1 MLVSLTIHQIAVIQS
16 VQIEFDKGLNIL
28 TGETG
33 AGKSII
39 IDALN
44 MILGNRV
51 SKNLIRTGEE
61 SASVSAIFMVQ
72 EEVQDYLSENGFPC
86 EEGELMLY
94 REINVS
100 GKSTIRIN
108 GK

>member
-51 SKNLIRTGEE
+51 PETE
-61 SASVSAIFMVQ
+61 SQGRIHTSAATVAVLQIGRAHV
-72 EEVQDYLSENGFPC
+72 
-86 EEGELMLY
+86 
-94 REINVS
+94 
-100 GKSTIRIN
+100 
-108 GK
+108 

>member
-72 EEVQDYLSENGFPC
+72 EEVQDYLSFSENPPHK
-86 EEGELMLY
+86 LNHHLPN
-94 REINVS
+94 I
-100 GKSTIRIN
+100 
-108 GK
+108 